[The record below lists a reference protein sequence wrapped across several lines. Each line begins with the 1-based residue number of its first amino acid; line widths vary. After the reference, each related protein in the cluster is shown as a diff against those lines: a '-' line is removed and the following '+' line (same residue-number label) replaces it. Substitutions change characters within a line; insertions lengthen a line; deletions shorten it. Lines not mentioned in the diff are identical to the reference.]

1 MRYDVDIA
9 EVVLVGFGHVDR
21 GRLGIGLKE
30 ELGRLLERD
39 GLRPDLVSA
48 RDVLSPGTVEVTPG
62 NDRASGRAI
71 ARGVHRGL
79 AG

>member
-39 GLRPDLVSA
+39 GLPTDLASARELVSA
-48 RDVLSPGTVEVTPG
+48 GTVEVTPG